1 MEFVKWKVTNWKDPE
16 LFFMEFNKNTLL
28 KLPFSYRGNVVIQV
42 NIKKK
47 TIRAFKPKEKD
58 ALDDIE
64 KEIV

>member
-1 MEFVKWKVTNWKDPE
+1 MEFVKWKVTNWKDSE